1 MREAGYG
8 VAVLGAARPLGRTI
22 RSVLRERAFPV
33 REWRLFDSAEGIV
46 EDTEEEREV
55 PLIDIEAMDL
65 AGIDLVF
72 LCDGDAGNAERV
84 QRLGGEEATII
95 DVSDALAQRSEV
107 PLLVPEV
114 NAAVI
119 TDVHATGAVAC
130 PVPGAIALS
139 VVLKPIEERAG
150 LRRVVVACYESV
162 SGLGERA
169 VEELARQSRELLSG
183 RSVEPSVLPRRIA
196 FNVIP
201 QLGAFVVGAK
211 ARGEW
216 SIESQTQRLLDLPD
230 LPITVTGVRV
240 PAFYGQG
247 YAVNV
252 ETEHALDVEEASALL
267 RESPGIVLLDDPP
280 GEGYATLIEA
290 LETDATCVG
299 RVRADPT
306 VPSGLNLW
314 VTIDGA
320 RKGGAVNAVQIA
332 EILVRGTA

>member
-1 MREAGYG
+1 MRGAGHV
-8 VAVLGAARPLGRTI
+8 VAVLGAATPLGRTV
-22 RSVLRERAFPV
+22 RSVLRERGFPV
-33 REWRLFDSAEGIV
+33 REWRLFDGAEAIL
-46 EDTEEEREV
+46 ENAEEEREES
-55 PLIDIEAMDL
+55 LIDVEAMDL
-65 AGIDLVF
+65 TGVDLVF
-72 LCDGDAGNAERV
+72 LCDGDAGNAERA
-84 QRLGGEEATII
+84 QRLGGEEATMI
-95 DVSDALAQRSEV
+95 DASDALAHRRDV

-114 NAAVI
+114 NAAMV
-119 TDVHATGAVAC
+119 TEVHAAGVVAC

-169 VEELARQSRELLSG
+169 VEELAQQSRDLLSG
-183 RSVEPSVLPRRIA
+183 RSVEPSVLSRRIA

-201 QLGAFVVGAK
+201 QLGAFVVASK

-252 ETEHALDVEEASALL
+252 ETEDALDVEEARAVLL
-267 RESPGIVLLDDPP
+267 ESPGILLLDDPP
-280 GEGYATLIEA
+280 GEGYPTLTEA
-290 LETDATCVG
+290 LEADAVCVG
-299 RVRADPT
+299 RARADPT

-314 VTIDGA
+314 VTIDGT

-332 EILVRGTA
+332 ELLVRETA